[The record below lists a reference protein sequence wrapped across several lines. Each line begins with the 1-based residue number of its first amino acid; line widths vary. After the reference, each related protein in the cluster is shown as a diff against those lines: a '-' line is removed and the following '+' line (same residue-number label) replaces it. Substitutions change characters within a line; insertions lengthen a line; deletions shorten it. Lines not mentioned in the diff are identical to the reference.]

1 MRVSLRILFLNCAF
15 IVGVASALAQA
26 IPPPEEVIGHRV
38 GADYSLAGWN
48 TILKYYRL
56 VDERSSRVNVRSI
69 GRSTEGREMI
79 VAEISAP
86 ETIRDIERQYEIQRR
101 LHEGTATDEELA
113 RAKTVILVNLS
124 MHSTEVGASQMGME
138 LLYELA
144 TRNDESM
151 QEILRNCVIQLV
163 ACANPD
169 GLDKVKEWYDRTR
182 AAGKEGAPMPW
193 LYQKYVGHD
202 NNRDWWL
209 VSQQE
214 TKNVTRY
221 LYKVGFPTIVYD
233 VHQMGGNT
241 ARMFVPPFHDPT
253 NPNIDPRITQ
263 GIFLIGAH
271 MAAALAMNDKR
282 GVVWGA
288 IYDNWWQGGMRTTPQ
303 RHNIVAVLTETAS
316 ANLASPVDVS
326 PESLRGTTRGLPSY
340 EPYVNF
346 PDPWPGGRWSLR
358 DIVEYQKITCWA
370 LFDLGAKHRT
380 MWVQNQRALARK
392 AIALGRQGSP
402 FAWIIPPDQRQPEGV
417 RQLLESLMATG
428 VRAYRATSPFT
439 ADGKQYLAGTI
450 VLPCAQPY
458 RNHLKDVMEVQRYP
472 RRFLYPGGPAEPPYD
487 VAGWTA
493 PLQMGVDA
501 VQIGQPFEAA
511 LEELSEP
518 PKPSAPSLRDAP
530 AYVLPAGGVDNVP
543 VALRLGR
550 QGFTIGIVYEE
561 VAGLKPGTIIVHRG
575 NRANDSLRDA
585 LTKEAAERFIEIQ
598 PLPQFLPS
606 GATRFA
612 PPRIALYQPWVGNM
626 DEGWTRFILEK
637 YGIEYASI
645 HNGDFRSDDLLQR
658 FDVIVFADQ
667 SASSILEGT
676 PASRTF
682 EEYAGGIGEDGLR
695 RLEQFVRAGGTLVLM
710 DSASELAQR
719 MGLPIQNAL
728 SGLRADTF
736 FCPGSILRI
745 RVDPTHPVGYGMPVE
760 SVAYF
765 ADSRAFD
772 LGEGLDAQVVARYGE
787 GNPLLSGF
795 LLGEEH
801 LSGKPAIVD
810 VRLGEGHIVLFGF
823 RVQYRGQSL
832 DTFPLLFNSFL
843 RGAVSGRGAS
853 RPASGAA
860 ASK

>member
-1 MRVSLRILFLNCAF
+1 MRVSLRILLAACSFVL
-15 IVGVASALAQA
+15 GLASAVAQA
-26 IPPPEEVIGHRV
+26 IPPPEEVIGHRP
-38 GADYSLAGWN
+38 GADYSLADWN
-48 TILKYYRL
+48 TILNYYRL
-56 VDERSSRVNVRSI
+56 VGERSPRVSVRSI

-86 ETIRDIERQYEIQRR
+86 ETIRNIEGQYQIQRR
-101 LHEGTATDEELA
+101 LHEGTASDEDLA
-113 RAKTVILVNLS
+113 RAKTIILVNLS

-144 TRNDESM
+144 TRNDESA
-151 QEILRNCVIQLV
+151 QEVLRNCVIQLV

-214 TKNVTRY
+214 TKNVTHY
-221 LYKVGFPTIVYD
+221 LYKVSFPTIVYD
-233 VHQMGGNT
+233 VHQMGGST

-316 ANLASPVDVS
+316 ANLASPVDVR
-326 PESLRGTTRGLPSY
+326 PESLRGATRGLPSY
-340 EPYVNF
+340 DPYVNF

-370 LFDLGAKHRT
+370 LFDLGAKHRK
-380 MWVQNQRALARK
+380 MWVENQRALAQK
-392 AIALGRQGSP
+392 AIALGKQGSP
-402 FAWIIPPDQRQPEGV
+402 FAWVIPPDQRQPEGV

-428 VRAYRATSPFT
+428 VRAYRATSAFT
-439 ADGKQYLAGTI
+439 ADGTQYPAGTI

-458 RNHLKDVMEVQRYP
+458 RNHLKDLMEVQRYP

-493 PLQMGVDA
+493 PLQMGVEA
-501 VQIGQPFEAA
+501 VQVDQPFEAP

-518 PKPSAPSLRDAP
+518 PKPSAARLPEAP
-530 AYVLPAGGVDNVP
+530 AYVLPPGRVDNVP
-543 VALRLGR
+543 AALRLGR

-561 VAGLKPGTIIVHRG
+561 VAGLKPGTMIVHRG
-575 NRANDSLRDA
+575 NRTNDSLREA
-585 LTKEAAERFIEIQ
+585 LAKEAAERFLDIQ

-606 GATRFA
+606 GAKRLA
-612 PPRIALYQPWVGNM
+612 LPRIALYQPWIGNM

-637 YGIEYASI
+637 YGVEYTSV
-645 HNGDFRSDDLLQR
+645 HNSEFRSDDMLRQ

-682 EEYAGGIGEDGLR
+682 EEYSGGIGEDGLR
-695 RLEQFVRAGGTLVLM
+695 RLEQFVRGGGTLVLM

-719 MGLPIQNAL
+719 MGLPIRNAL

-745 RVDPTHPVGYGMPVE
+745 IVDSRHPVGYGMPVE

-765 ADSRAFD
+765 ADSRAFEI
-772 LGEGLDAQVVARYGE
+772 GEGVDAHVVARYGE

-810 VRLGEGHIVLFGF
+810 IRLGEGHILLFGF

-843 RGAVSGRGAS
+843 RGASLPAWGEGAS
-853 RPASGAA
+853 
-860 ASK
+860 K

>member
-1 MRVSLRILFLNCAF
+1 MRASLRILFAVSVF
-15 IVGVASALAQA
+15 AVGVGSAHAQA

-38 GADYSLAGWN
+38 GADYSLADWN
-48 TILKYYRL
+48 TILGYYRL
-56 VDERSSRVNVRSI
+56 VGERSPRVNVRSI
-69 GRSTEGREMI
+69 GRSTEGREMV
-79 VAEISAP
+79 VAEISSP
-86 ETIRDIERQYEIQRR
+86 ETIREVDRQFQIQRR
-101 LHEGTATDEELA
+101 LHEGTAGDADLA
-113 RAKTVILVNLS
+113 SAKTVILVNLS
-124 MHSTEVGASQMGME
+124 MHSTEVAASQMGME
-138 LLYELA
+138 LLYEL
-144 TRNDESM
+144 TTSSDERVR
-151 QEILRNCVIQLV
+151 EVLDNCVIQLV

-214 TKNVTRY
+214 TKNVSRY
-221 LYKVGFPTIVYD
+221 LYSVGFPTIVYD
-233 VHQMGGNT
+233 VHQMGGST

-263 GIFLIGAH
+263 GILLIGAH

-303 RHNIVAVLTETAS
+303 RHNIVAVLTEVAS
-316 ANLASPVDVS
+316 ANLASPADVP
-326 PESLRGTTRGLPSY
+326 PESLRGATRGLPSY

-346 PDPWPGGRWSLR
+346 PDPWPGGRWTLR
-358 DIVEYQKITCWA
+358 DIVEYEKIACWA
-370 LFDLGAKHRT
+370 LFELGAKHRE
-380 MWVQNQRALARK
+380 MWVENQRALARK
-392 AIALGRQGSP
+392 AIALGEQGSP
-402 FAWIIPPDQRQPEGV
+402 FAWVIPPDQRQPQGV

-428 VRAYRATSPFT
+428 VRAYRAEAPFT
-439 ADGKQYLAGTI
+439 ADGKRYPAGTI
-450 VLPCAQPY
+450 VLPAAQPY
-458 RNHLKDVMEVQRYP
+458 RSHLKDIMEVQRYP

-493 PLQMGVDA
+493 PLQMGVNA
-501 VQIGQPFEAA
+501 VQVDEPFEASLA
-511 LEELSEP
+511 ELSEP
-518 PKPSAPSLRDAP
+518 PKPTAAPLPDAP
-530 AYVLPAGGVDNVP
+530 AYVLPAGRLDNLP
-543 VALRLGR
+543 AALRLGS
-550 QGFTIGIVYEE
+550 QGFTIGVVYEE
-561 VAGLKPGTIIVHRG
+561 VAGLMPGTIILHRG
-575 NRANDSLRDA
+575 SRTGDELKSAIER
-585 LTKEAAERFIEIQ
+585 EAAERFLDPQ

-606 GATRFA
+606 GATRFTA
-612 PPRIALYQPWVGNM
+612 PRIALYQPWVGNM
-626 DEGWTRFILEK
+626 DEGWTRFVLEK
-637 YGIEYASI
+637 YGVEYTSI
-645 HNGDFRSDDLLQR
+645 HNSDFRSDGLLGR

-667 SASSILEGT
+667 GASSILNGT

-682 EEYAGGIGEDGLR
+682 EEYAGGIGEEGLA
-695 RLEQFVRAGGTLVLM
+695 RLERFVRDGGTVVLM
-710 DSASELAQR
+710 DGASELAAS
-719 MGLPIQNAL
+719 MGLPISDAL
-728 SGLRADTF
+728 DGLRADTF

-745 RVDPTHPVGYGMPVE
+745 IVDPTHPVGYGMPVE

-765 ADSRAFD
+765 ARSRAFE
-772 LGEGLDAQVVARYGE
+772 LGEGLDAQVVARYGD